1 MRLIA
6 SALIAL
12 VGMIGEARAESPII
26 ALPELTIT
34 PANTTLQISGR
45 VIGLKTANIEAT
57 LRIEKTDSGGSI
69 DMTQSNDVSVAPG
82 SSDIVGSTQ
91 ISTQDGL
98 SLRVSLTL
106 RARGA
111 IIGSTTI
118 SLGHEPM

>member
-12 VGMIGEARAESPII
+12 LIMIGEVRAEPHIL
-26 ALPELTIT
+26 ALPDLTIT
-34 PANTTLQISGR
+34 PKDATLKISGR
-45 VIGLKTANIEAT
+45 VIGLEVADVQAT

-98 SLRVSLTL
+98 FLRVSLTL
-106 RARGA
+106 RSNGA

-118 SLGHEPM
+118 SLGQESE